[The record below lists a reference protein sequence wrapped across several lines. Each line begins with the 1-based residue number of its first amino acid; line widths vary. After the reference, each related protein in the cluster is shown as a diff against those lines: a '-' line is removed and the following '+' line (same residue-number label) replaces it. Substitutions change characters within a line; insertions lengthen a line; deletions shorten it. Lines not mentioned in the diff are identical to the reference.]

1 MGHAINPLKSHGRT
15 LTARNGE
22 RGVHAFTF
30 LNGKDVQGQG
40 SQEMTNGH
48 SDDSVPLTKQILSSS
63 NLEKKL

>member
-1 MGHAINPLKSHGRT
+1 MQLTHSHT

-30 LNGKDVQGQG
+30 LNGKGLQGQG
-40 SQEMTNGH
+40 SQEMIND